1 MEGSTLQLPTQVKSA
16 PTAVG
21 LRRKNIYAGECIFAP
36 LGPLLLPVQALLFIP

>member
-1 MEGSTLQLPTQVKSA
+1 MEVSALQLLTLVKSA

-36 LGPLLLPVQALLFIP
+36 LGPILLPVQALLFLL